1 MSGRDPKAPAATE
14 TATADEASS
23 PADEAGTQAEA
34 HAAATLTDLYA
45 DGLAGADARSDAD
58 TATADALPD
67 PDHPAL
73 YAGVDDP
80 SLLEDIADATT
91 AQATTADA
99 AHAATAADAP
109 ADAHADAAD
118 AHADADAAGDTYPT
132 IVDASVPPV
141 PVQPA
146 AQDEE
151 EDEEEAHP
159 MTLLDHL
166 NELRIRLVRA
176 LIAMALGFF
185 ACYSFAGELFEA
197 LMSPLVKVMPKE
209 SKLIFTALPE
219 AFFVYMQVAFVAGLF
234 LASPYLFYQLWS
246 FVAPGLY
253 EEEKKG
259 AIPMA
264 FVSAFFFLS
273 GATFCFFVVFPYAFE
288 FFMGFTTE
296 HIIPMPSLS
305 EYLGFAL
312 KMLLAFGLIFE
323 MPLFAFFLARM
334 GLVTADMMRRFRKYA
349 ILAIFIVAA
358 ILTPPDVFS
367 QLLMATPML
376 ILYELSIYVAVIFG
390 RKPKREEETTDEDG
404 EEAPAS
410 GAASSTD
417 TMQGH

>member
-1 MSGRDPKAPAATE
+1 MSGRDPKDPAATE
-14 TATADEASS
+14 TAPADKALSPADGALS

-45 DGLAGADARSDAD
+45 DGLAGADARAEVHASA
-58 TATADALPD
+58 ADALPD

-80 SLLEDIADATT
+80 SLLDDIAEPAT
-91 AQATTADA
+91 AQ
-99 AHAATAADAP
+99 ATAADAAH

-118 AHADADAAGDTYPT
+118 THADAADVAGDTYPT

-141 PVQPA
+141 PAPPA
-146 AQDEE
+146 APKEE

-185 ACYSFAGELFEA
+185 VCYSFAGELFEA

-234 LASPYLFYQLWS
+234 LVSPYLFYQLWA

-264 FVSAFFFLS
+264 LVSAFFFLS

-334 GLVTADMMRRFRKYA
+334 GLVTADMMRKFRKYA

-390 RKPKREEETTDEDG
+390 RKPEPEEDATDEDG
-404 EEAPAS
+404 EEA
-410 GAASSTD
+410 AASSAASPTD

>member
-1 MSGRDPKAPAATE
+1 MSGRDPKDPAATE
-14 TATADEASS
+14 TATADKALS
-23 PADEAGTQAEA
+23 PADEANAQAEA
-34 HAAATLTDLYA
+34 RAAATLTDLHA
-45 DGLAGADARSDAD
+45 DGLAGADARAEVSTSA
-58 TATADALPD
+58 AADALPD

-99 AHAATAADAP
+99 AHTANAADAT
-109 ADAHADAAD
+109 
-118 AHADADAAGDTYPT
+118 ADADVAGDTYPT

-141 PVQPA
+141 PVPPPA
-146 AQDEE
+146 APDE

-185 ACYSFAGELFEA
+185 VCYSFAGELFEA

-234 LASPYLFYQLWS
+234 LVSPYLFYQLWA

-273 GATFCFFVVFPYAFE
+273 GATFCFLVVFPYAFE

-334 GLVTADMMRRFRKYA
+334 GLVTADMMRKFRKYA

-390 RKPKREEETTDEDG
+390 RKPEPEEDATDEDG